1 MNIIEESFKRLYPD
15 REFNYDTQ
23 INYSGK
29 FQPFNANVRFRS
41 NKITLNL
48 SKQWKT
54 VDSEIK
60 IGLIQEMLIKLFKSK
75 KHTKNM
81 DMYNTFIKKLHTFVP
96 KTQSDPVLE
105 ASFNR
110 VNNKYFSNIIEQPN
124 LKFGQE
130 SFTKVGSYSYASDLI
145 TISSAL
151 KHDYELIDYVMY
163 HELLHK
169 KHQFKNKNGR
179 NYHHTTLFRKKEKE
193 YENSEL
199 MEERLKRLKK
209 QKSKIFKFFN

>member
-1 MNIIEESFKRLYPD
+1 MNIVEESFKRLYPEK
-15 REFNYDTQ
+15 EFNYEVK
-23 INYSGK
+23 IKYSGK
-29 FQPFNANVRFRS
+29 FQPFNANVRFSS

-48 SKQWKT
+48 SKQWRTIDK
-54 VDSEIK
+54 EIK

-81 DMYNTFIKKLHTFVP
+81 DMYNTFIKKLHRFVP
-96 KTQSDPVLE
+96 KTDSNPILE

-110 VNNKYFSNIIEQPN
+110 VNNKYFSNFIEQPN
-124 LKFGQE
+124 LKFGKE
-130 SFTKVGSYSYASDLI
+130 TFTKLGSYSYASDLI

-151 KHDYELIDYVMY
+151 KHDYELIDYIMY

-169 KHQFKNKNGR
+169 KHQFKSKNGR

-193 YENSEL
+193 FENAEL
-199 MEERLKRLKK
+199 MEERLKRIKRKNL
-209 QKSKIFKFFN
+209 SIFKLF

>member
-15 REFNYDTQ
+15 KEFNYNTQ
-23 INYSGK
+23 IKYSGK
-29 FQPFNANVRFRS
+29 FQPFNANVRFSS

-54 VDSEIK
+54 IDSEIK

-96 KTQSDPVLE
+96 KTQSDPILE

-169 KHQFKNKNGR
+169 KHQYKNKNGR

-193 YENSEL
+193 YENSGL

-209 QKSKIFKFFN
+209 TKIFKFFN